1 MGVVQKYGGSSVA
14 TIEQIKAVAEC
25 VAQVKRAGQD
35 VVVVASA
42 MGKTT
47 NRLIELAKQTGGA
60 DSVREMDALMATGEQ
75 TTISLLA
82 MTLQGMGVPAVSL
95 TGGQCGFVTNG
106 NHTRAK
112 IMDIKTDTLQQHIAE
127 GKVVVVAG
135 FQGTDAAGNITTLGR
150 GGSDTTAVALAA
162 KLKWDCE
169 IYTDVDGIFSVDPR
183 RCPGAKPLHRITY
196 DEMMEMAALG
206 AGVLETRSVELA
218 KKYRVRLYLGRS
230 LENDKTKGTY
240 IMEKDHTFEYMPVTG
255 ISLSDRCA
263 VLNITNAP
271 ADGSCVSGLFAIISK
286 LDINV
291 DLISQQL
298 LSDGTVALSFSC
310 KPDDAQLLLK
320 ACAERGFPYPLRLQ
334 STLGKISLVGVGMI
348 THSGIANRAFD
359 ALYRNGIRYYQIS
372 TSEISISIT
381 VEEENL
387 ERAACLLSEEFELC
401 QGA

>member
-14 TIEQIKAVAEC
+14 TIEKIKAVAEC
-25 VAQVKRAGQD
+25 VARVKRAGQD
-35 VVVVASA
+35 IVVVASA

-47 NRLIELAKQTGGA
+47 NALIELARQTGGA
-60 DSVREMDALMATGEQ
+60 DSAREMDALMATGEQ

-82 MTLQGMGVPAVSL
+82 MTLQGMGVPAISL
-95 TGGQCGFVTNG
+95 TGAQSGFLTNN

-112 IMDIKTDTLQQHIAE
+112 IMDIRTEALQKHLDE

-135 FQGTDAAGNITTLGR
+135 FQGVDEEGNITTLGR

-162 KLKWDCE
+162 RLGWDCE
-169 IYTDVDGIFSVDPR
+169 IYTDVDSIFSIDPR
-183 RCPGAKPLHRITY
+183 RCPGAKPLNRITY

-230 LENDKTKGTY
+230 LESDKSKGTY
-240 IMEKDHTFEYMPVTG
+240 IMEKDNAFEYMPVTG
-255 ISLSDRCA
+255 ISLSDSCA

-271 ADGSCVSGLFAIISK
+271 ADGSCVSSLFAIISR

-298 LSDGTVALSFSC
+298 LSDGAIALSFSC
-310 KPDDAQLLLK
+310 KPENARLLQK
-320 ACAERGFPYPLRLQ
+320 AAAESGFPYELRLQ
-334 STLGKISLVGVGMI
+334 GTLAKISLVGVGMI
-348 THSGIANRAFD
+348 THSGIASRAFEI
-359 ALYRNGIRYYQIS
+359 LYQNGIRYYQIS

-381 VEEENL
+381 VDAENL
-387 ERAACLLSEEFELC
+387 ERAAQLLAQEFELSKS
-401 QGA
+401 A

>member
-14 TIEQIKAVAEC
+14 TIEQLRAVAEC

-82 MTLQGMGVPAVSL
+82 MALQGMGIPAVSL
-95 TGGQCGFVTNG
+95 TGGQCGFVTND

-112 IMDIKTDTLQQHIAE
+112 IMDIRTDTLQKHIGE

-162 KLKWDCE
+162 KLGWDCE
-169 IYTDVDGIFSVDPR
+169 IYTDVEGIFSIDPR
-183 RCPGAKPLHRITY
+183 RCPGAKALRRITY

-240 IMEKDHTFEYMPVTG
+240 IMEKDNTFEYMPVTG
-255 ISLSDRCA
+255 ISLSERCA

-271 ADGSCVSGLFAIISK
+271 ADGSCVSSLFAIVSK

-298 LSDGTVALSFSC
+298 LSDGSIALSFSC
-310 KPDDAQLLLK
+310 KPDDAQLLLR
-320 ACAERGFPYPLRLQ
+320 ACAERGFPYELRLQ

-359 ALYRNGIRYYQIS
+359 TLYRNGIRYYQIS

-381 VEEENL
+381 VEGENL
-387 ERAACLLSEEFELC
+387 ERAARLLSEEFELC